1 MTKITRGS
9 AFLICAILGVA
20 LLIGAVFEFRTASI
34 STPHIEAAMTS
45 YSSAAVT
52 GASTNGDPTSARVY
66 IYCDNT
72 YIGSASISTS
82 TISTSRPSSYAQYL
96 VNYTWTG
103 RFTMTL
109 RSGYTW
115 IASSLTGKF
124 AWGNGSEDSEEEAYS
139 SALSRAGSA
148 STSTITRSGN
158 SFTISG
164 AELVGTAG
172 GRTGLDYLAGVLRID
187 NINDYIGYSIIANA
201 ENSGSDKVQID
212 KTSDNY
218 IVNSGNQHTF
228 EFTSVNSSYIN
239 DLTINNVGGLAISP
253 SSTVPASFA
262 QTTGCQYKAYR
273 SANNQVTVI
282 VTALTQNTTIT
293 VNNDVI
299 TPSITNGSGTT
310 ATVATTTANGYPQW
324 VYTFTSYTNYY
335 INTLN
340 VGGTTISFIPESDPG
355 DFTTNGN
362 CQFKCYRSNNQVIVI
377 VNALYNNTNIVGT
390 YATLWTVSS
399 NKASLTI
406 SQQDTTQT
414 REHYF
419 SDFPVQISATFT
431 NDQNFYM
438 LLDGIKTT
446 FKGSYCTGSVAV
458 GNGTIDYSY
467 SKEADNIVINLSN
480 VTYGPHNVVLDYDI
494 GLEYNVSASIQSP
507 GRGTVDVYMDDDGL
521 YNILVTPATGSY
533 VHAMIFNDV
542 SVVID
547 YYKAEVYG
555 VAAAET
561 VTYVAKDS
569 TNVFLLKFDKIYG
582 DTTVIFSLINSKPT
596 YRIPPSS
603 SGGSV
608 GVSGTLVTAGLGGEA
623 RMVGFDYSATDN
635 ESIHFV
641 AVAYS
646 GYKFAGWSVDGQI
659 LEDYSSIADIPYD
672 LVKDKVVTAVFE
684 PKDTDSAH
692 NGSLHDPNHG
702 ADIL

>member
-9 AFLICAILGVA
+9 AFLLCAILGVA
-20 LLIGAVFEFRTASI
+20 LLIGAVCNFAYSPYSSE
-34 STPHIEAAMTS
+34 PVEAAETYARSSARGTPTNTS
-45 YSSAAVT
+45 YRYV
-52 GASTNGDPTSARVY
+52 RLYVY
-66 IYCDNT
+66 VYYDNT
-72 YIGSASISTS
+72 YVSCAVTAPTVSSESSTYVNFEWAGSFTLTPGTGYSWRST
-82 TISTSRPSSYAQYL
+82 P
-96 VNYTWTG
+96 
-103 RFTMTL
+103 
-109 RSGYTW
+109 
-115 IASSLTGKF
+115 SSLTLRAGTSSTSASDAYDRIGTTNYTF
-124 AWGNGSEDSEEEAYS
+124 SRTSSSGNGYVYTYS
-139 SALSRAGSA
+139 SGFSNIYVNA
-148 STSTITRSGN
+148 STSTSNNYYYVFRITSTDLTSTSTFYYNIRS
-158 SFTISG
+158 
-164 AELVGTAG
+164 
-172 GRTGLDYLAGVLRID
+172 
-187 NINDYIGYSIIANA
+187 NINGSTASNSNGSANTSTNVYMNSSTDTGTITFTSKANGYFNAISIDGNNVPIAASQPSSYTTLTNVC
-201 ENSGSDKVQID
+201 EYQCWRYSNTQVRVVVRNLKKTFIINGTLHVISPNVTGGSD
-212 KTSDNY
+212 S
-218 IVNSGNQHTF
+218 
-228 EFTSVNSSYIN
+228 
-239 DLTINNVGGLAISP
+239 
-253 SSTVPASFA
+253 
-262 QTTGCQYKAYR
+262 
-273 SANNQVTVI
+273 
-282 VTALTQNTTIT
+282 
-293 VNNDVI
+293 
-299 TPSITNGSGTT
+299 T

-324 VYTFTSYTNYY
+324 VYTFDAKTNYY

-340 VGGTTISFIPESDPG
+340 VGGTAVNDIPHTDPG
-355 DFTTNGN
+355 DFTTNAN
-362 CQFKCYRSNNQVIVI
+362 CQFKCYRNNNQVIVI
-377 VNALYNNTNIVGT
+377 INALYNNTNIVGT
-390 YATLWTVSS
+390 YATLWSVTS

-406 SQQDTTQT
+406 SEGETTMT

-419 SDFPVQISATFT
+419 SAFPVQIVATFT
-431 NDQNFYM
+431 NDQNFFMY
-438 LLDGIKTT
+438 LDGIKTT
-446 FKGSYCTGSVAV
+446 FKGSYCTGSVAIS
-458 GNGTIDYSY
+458 NGTVNYSY
-467 SKEADNIVINLSN
+467 SKEGNGLTISLENMTI
-480 VTYGPHNVVLDYDI
+480 GPHSVQLDYEL

-684 PKDTDSAH
+684 PKDTDSST
-692 NGSLHDPNHG
+692 NSSLNDPTHG

>member
-9 AFLICAILGVA
+9 AFLLCAILGVA
-20 LLIGAVFEFRTASI
+20 LLIGAVCNFAYSPYSEE
-34 STPHIEAAMTS
+34 PVEAATN
-45 YSSAAVT
+45 SS
-52 GASTNGDPTSARVY
+52 SQSRLEYPTSDSYKWTQGYVY
-66 IYCDNT
+66 IYYSDV
-72 YIGSASISTS
+72 YIGSCSIAYKNFTASKS
-82 TISTSRPSSYAQYL
+82 SSY
-96 VNYTWTG
+96 VNYTWNGTLTLNLQG
-103 RFTMTL
+103 GVVWRSQPGSLACKYATSSSKASLSTARTEAYDTARGSSASSYTLSKQSNGSYDGSNISFRCNASTTEYMYSVLVVVIDSSAVTSSMVYSVSAKISGGTTNASVSISGSPTMTVTYTSKA
-109 RSGYTW
+109 SGYFNVIT
-115 IASSLTGKF
+115 IA
-124 AWGNGSEDSEEEAYS
+124 GNPIDINASEP
-139 SALSRAGSA
+139 
-148 STSTITRSGN
+148 
-158 SFTISG
+158 
-164 AELVGTAG
+164 GT
-172 GRTGLDYLAGVLRID
+172 Y
-187 NINDYIGYSIIANA
+187 
-201 ENSGSDKVQID
+201 
-212 KTSDNY
+212 
-218 IVNSGNQHTF
+218 
-228 EFTSVNSSYIN
+228 
-239 DLTINNVGGLAISP
+239 
-253 SSTVPASFA
+253 
-262 QTTGCQYKAYR
+262 
-273 SANNQVTVI
+273 
-282 VTALTQNTTIT
+282 TTIT
-293 VNNDVI
+293 NYCNYKCWRSSNTQITVSLQNVARSFTVMGTVHNI
-299 TPSITNGSGTT
+299 TPSVTGGSDST

-324 VYTFTSYTNYY
+324 VYTYDAKTNYY

-340 VGGTTISFIPESDPG
+340 VGGTAVNTIPESDPG
-355 DFTTNGN
+355 DFTTNAN

-377 VNALYNNTNIVGT
+377 INALYNNTNIVGT
-390 YATLWTVSS
+390 YATLWSVAS

-406 SQQDTTQT
+406 SEGETTMT

-419 SDFPVQISATFT
+419 SDFPVQIVATFT
-431 NDQNFYM
+431 NDQNFFMY
-438 LLDGIKTT
+438 LDGIKTT
-446 FKGSYCTGSVAV
+446 FKGSYCTGSVAIS
-458 GNGTIDYSY
+458 NGTVNYSY
-467 SKEADNIVINLSN
+467 SKEGNSLTISLENMTV
-480 VTYGPHNVVLDYDI
+480 GPHSLQLDYEL
-494 GLEYNVSASIQSP
+494 GLEYNVNASIQSP
-507 GRGTVDVYMDDDGL
+507 GQGTVDVYMDDDGL

-646 GYKFAGWSVDGQI
+646 GYKFAGWSVEGQI